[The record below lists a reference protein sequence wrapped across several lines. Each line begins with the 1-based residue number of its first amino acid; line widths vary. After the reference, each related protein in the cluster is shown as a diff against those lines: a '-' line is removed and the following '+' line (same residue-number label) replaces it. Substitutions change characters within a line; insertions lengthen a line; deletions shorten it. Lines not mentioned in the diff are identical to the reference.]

1 MLCNPRMQTRVLESR
16 ADLNLDQLMS
26 PSAIETV
33 RTAGTHTH
41 AYAFSPMQSITCT
54 CTRCIHS
61 GVHGVCMYAMCVL
74 QARTAHASVKILT
87 YLLTTYLLTYLLTYR
102 LYSGSHGSR
111 LRQDPQLTYLLTYL
125 LTYRLYS
132 GSHGSRLRQ
141 DPQRQRPPAD
151 LAPIAHGA
159 AAQVVQGQGP
169 PRLHYAPTA
178 HT

>member
-74 QARTAHASVKILT
+74 QARTAHASVKILNVNGHLPT
-87 YLLTTYLLTYLLTYR
+87 WRQSLT
-102 LYSGSHGSR
+102 G
-111 LRQDPQLTYLLTYL
+111 
-125 LTYRLYS
+125 
-132 GSHGSRLRQ
+132 
-141 DPQRQRPPAD
+141 QRRKSFKDKVRPD
-151 LAPIAHGA
+151 
-159 AAQVVQGQGP
+159 
-169 PRLHYAPTA
+169 
-178 HT
+178 